1 MVSPSTTRRAFLL
14 SGSSGL
20 TAAWLGAN
28 WPVIVRAAQHAH
40 HGAETTPGTFAFL
53 TPAQAADVEALT
65 VQIVPDGKTPGA
77 RAAHAVYFID
87 QAMATFFSW
96 RAAQWREGL
105 AQFQRAFRDAY
116 PQVGVFA
123 RADAQTQMAWLHSVE
138 TTPFFGTVRQ
148 LTILGMFA
156 DPKYGGNAG
165 GEGWKSIGFEDQH
178 VFIPPFGYYDAHY
191 EGFVP
196 YPSSTKPGEQP
207 S

>member
-1 MVSPSTTRRAFLL
+1 MASPSTTRREFLL
-14 SGSSGL
+14 GGSSGL

-28 WPVIVRAAQHAH
+28 WPVIARAAQHAH
-40 HGAETTPGTFAFL
+40 HTAATTPGKFVFL
-53 TPAQAADVEALT
+53 SPTQAADIEALT

-77 RAAHAVYFID
+77 RAANSVYFID

-96 RAAQWREGL
+96 RGAEFRAGL
-105 AQFQRAFRDAY
+105 AQFQSGFSDAH
-116 PQVGVFA
+116 PQAAVFA
-123 RADAQTQMAWLHSVE
+123 MADAQTQAAWLHSVE

-178 VFIPPFGYYDAHY
+178 VFVSPFGYYDAHY
-191 EGFVP
+191 QGFVP
-196 YPSSTKPGEQP
+196 YPGSPAAGAKQS
-207 S
+207 